1 MKNPTRL
8 SPQWQSWID
17 DNLAR
22 GCTPASM
29 LASMTRAGFDAAA
42 AQAAIQHAA
51 QKPAQ
56 PAPAAPADAGR
67 VTAGHAAKR
76 AVQAA
81 NYVYQTPRLPPA
93 GNLIHTA
100 DHDVRV
106 ALRLARPVVALFDN
120 FMSHEECDALI
131 ALARA
136 KLKRSA
142 IVDPLTGASK
152 VIDNRSSF
160 GTFFHLNETDFIARL
175 DRRIADV
182 MHWPVE
188 NGEGIQI
195 LHYPVGGEYTAHFDY
210 FPPEEAGSAAHLA
223 RGGQRV
229 STLVMYLNDVEEG
242 GETTFP
248 SIHLSIIPKKGAAA
262 YFEYANSLGQVDALS
277 LHAGCP
283 VLAGEK
289 WIATKWM
296 REREITS
303 RSSFPRRR
311 GLRGY
316 DASNG
321 KPGSNF

>member
-42 AQAAIQHAA
+42 ADAAIQHAA
-51 QKPAQ
+51 RQLAGPP
-56 PAPAAPADAGR
+56 PAPSAGGGSAAAS
-67 VTAGHAAKR
+67 
-76 AVQAA
+76 
-81 NYVYQTPRLPPA
+81 YVYQTPRLPQV
-93 GNLIHTA
+93 GNLIRTP
-100 DHDVRV
+100 DRDVRV
-106 ALRLARPVVALFDN
+106 SLRLARPVVALFDN
-120 FMSHEECDALI
+120 FLSHEECDALVE
-131 ALARA
+131 LARA

-142 IVDPLTGASK
+142 IVDPLTGEHK
-152 VIDNRSSF
+152 VIDHRSSY

-175 DRRIADV
+175 DRRIAAV
-182 MHWPVE
+182 MHWPIE

-210 FPPEEAGSAAHLA
+210 FPPEEAGSAVHLA

-229 STLVMYLNDVEEG
+229 STLVMYLNDVQDG
-242 GETTFP
+242 GETSFP
-248 SIHLSIIPKKGAAA
+248 SIHLSITPKKGAAA
-262 YFEYANSLGQVDALS
+262 YFEYGNSLGQIDPLS

-296 REREITS
+296 RER
-303 RSSFPRRR
+303 R
-311 GLRGY
+311 Y
-316 DASNG
+316 A
-321 KPGSNF
+321 